1 MTMRTCAIVAAIGAA
16 LLLGPSLDRA
26 LAQGRAGQSPQS
38 DRPTTDIPGSGA
50 GGRVVPPDTEPPA
63 AAREEPP
70 APPVRWNSVAAGIWR
85 VRGRVHVAIG
95 YSGARSSAE
104 DATSSAVDACVS
116 GGGRNCKALGAWN
129 SGCAYITTGHAVN
142 RAGWAS
148 GATIEAALKKCRGD
162 GFSCKPPI
170 GGCVE

>member
-1 MTMRTCAIVAAIGAA
+1 MTMRKCAFVAAIAA
-16 LLLGPSLDRA
+16 AVLLVPHVDRV
-26 LAQGRAGQSPQS
+26 LAQGRAGQAPQS
-38 DRPTTDIPGSGA
+38 DKPSDIPGSGA
-50 GGRVVPPDTEPPA
+50 GGASVPSEPEPPA

-70 APPVRWNSVAAGIWR
+70 APPTRWNSVAAGIWR

-95 YSGARSSAE
+95 YSGTRPRAE
-104 DATSSAVDACVS
+104 DAKSSAVDACVS
-116 GGGRNCKALGAWN
+116 AGGRNCKAAGAWN
-129 SGCAYITTGHAVN
+129 SGCVYITTGSAVN

-148 GATIEAALKKCRGD
+148 GATIEVALKKCRGD